1 MTDDRTPPAPFT
13 EWVDF
18 AFAHIMNAVDT
29 ALDELDRDRDF
40 LTPDDPKVASPEGRD
55 REVAKELA
63 IARFVNEVI
72 ALQES

>member
-1 MTDDRTPPAPFT
+1 MTDQSPTRAPFA

-29 ALDELDRDRDF
+29 ALDELDRDNDF
-40 LTPDDPKVASPEGRD
+40 LTPDDPKVPSPQGRD